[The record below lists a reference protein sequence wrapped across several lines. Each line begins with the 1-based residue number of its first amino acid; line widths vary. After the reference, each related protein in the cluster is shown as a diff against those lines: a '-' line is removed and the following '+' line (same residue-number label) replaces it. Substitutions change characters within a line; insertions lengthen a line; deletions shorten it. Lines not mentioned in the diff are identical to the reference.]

1 MFDWIYLLAAF
12 AGGMFGA
19 AVGAIPAF
27 IITGLAAVVGAAV
40 AIITGD
46 GALVGSIAFGPF
58 LGPHVAFAGGVAGA
72 AYAAKKGKLDGGK
85 SILTALAGLNAPDVL
100 VVGGVFGALG
110 YLIAWL
116 YGFIPN
122 IGGAAWT
129 DTIALSVVTTA
140 VIVRFVFGSAGLMG
154 KVPEGYSRWVA
165 SDKGAWIP
173 WQSKPL
179 QMIAIALAFGF
190 TAVYITYAYSD
201 LPGGGTLPV
210 LFWGFSA
217 LSLVFLQFGTEV
229 PVTHH
234 ITLPAGL
241 AVVMS
246 GDIWWGLAFAF
257 LGIFLGEAAA
267 CIFTNYADTHIDPP
281 AASIAVTT
289 TLLAVFSAASLFN
302 MTGLGALIIALVVA
316 GLGYGLFNWV
326 QKEPETAV
334 PVAAD

>member
-1 MFDWIYLLAAF
+1 MFDWLFLLAAF

-27 IITGLAAVVGAAV
+27 IITGLAAVIAAAV

-46 GALVGSIAFGPF
+46 GTLVGAIAFGPF

-85 SILTALAGLNAPDVL
+85 SILTALAGVDAPDVL
-100 VVGGVFGALG
+100 VVGGIFGALG
-110 YLIAWL
+110 YVIAWA
-116 YGFIPN
+116 YRFVPN
-122 IGGAAWT
+122 IGEAGWT

-140 VIVRFVFGSAGLMG
+140 IIVRFVFGNSGLFG
-154 KVPEGYSRWVA
+154 KVPNGFNRWVA

-179 QMIAIALAFGF
+179 QMIAIAIAFGF
-190 TAVYITYAYSD
+190 TATYITYAYAD
-201 LPGGGTLPV
+201 LPGAATLPV

-217 LSLVFLQFGTEV
+217 VSLIFLQFGTQV

-241 AVVMS
+241 AVVAS
-246 GDIWWGLAFAF
+246 GDIWWGLAFGI
-257 LGIFLGEAAA
+257 LGIFLGEVAA
-267 CIFTNYADTHIDPP
+267 CVFTSYADTHIDPP
-281 AASIAVTT
+281 AASIAATT
-289 TLLAVFSAASLFN
+289 TLLAVFSALGLFA
-302 MTGLGALIIALVVA
+302 MTGIGAFVVMLVIAGA
-316 GLGYGLFNWV
+316 GYGLFTWL
-326 QKEPETAV
+326 QKAPEAV
-334 PVAAD
+334 PAAGD

>member
-1 MFDWIYLLAAF
+1 MFDLMYLVAAF

-40 AIITGD
+40 AMITGD
-46 GALVGSIAFGPF
+46 GTLVGAIAFGPF
-58 LGPHVAFAGGVAGA
+58 LGPQVAFAGGVAGA

-85 SILTALAGLNAPDVL
+85 SIVIALAGLNSPDVL
-100 VVGGVFGALG
+100 FVGGVFGALG
-110 YLIAWL
+110 YLITWL

-140 VIVRFVFGSAGLMG
+140 IIARLVFGNSGLLG
-154 KVPEGYSRWVA
+154 KVPQGYSRWVA

-179 QMIAIALAFGF
+179 QLIAIALAFGF
-190 TAVYITYAYSD
+190 SAAYVTYIYSD
-201 LPGGGTLPV
+201 LPGGATIPI
-210 LFWGFSA
+210 LFWGISA
-217 LSLVFLQFGTEV
+217 VSLVFLQFGTEV

-234 ITLPAGL
+234 VTLPAGL
-241 AVVMS
+241 AVVAS
-246 GDIWWGLAFAF
+246 GDVWWGLAFAF

-267 CIFTNYADTHIDPP
+267 CLFTCYADTHIDPP
-281 AASIAVTT
+281 AASIAITT
-289 TLLAVFSAASLFN
+289 TLIAVFSAANLFN
-302 MTGLGALIIALVVA
+302 LNGIAALVVA
-316 GLGYGLFNWV
+316 IVVAGIGYALFSWL
-326 QKEPETAV
+326 QKEPKTAV
-334 PVAAD
+334 PAAAD

>member
-27 IITGLAAVVGAAV
+27 ILTGLAAVVAAAV
-40 AIITGD
+40 ALITGD
-46 GALVGSIAFGPF
+46 GTLVGAVAFGPF

-85 SILTALAGLNAPDVL
+85 SILTALAGVNAPDVL
-100 VVGGVFGALG
+100 FVGGIFGALG

-116 YGFIPN
+116 YGFVPN
-122 IGGAAWT
+122 IGGSGWT

-140 VIVRFVFGSAGLMG
+140 IIVRFVFGNSGLFG
-154 KVPEGYSRWVA
+154 KVPQGYSRWVA

-179 QMIAIALAFGF
+179 QMIAIAVAFGF
-190 TAVYITYAYSD
+190 TAVYLTYAYSD
-201 LPGGGTLPV
+201 MPGGGTLPV

-217 LSLVFLQFGTEV
+217 VSLVFLQFGTEV

-241 AVVMS
+241 AVVAS
-246 GDIWWGLAFAF
+246 GDIWWGLAFAI
-257 LGIFLGEAAA
+257 LGIFLGEVAA
-267 CIFTNYADTHIDPP
+267 CLFTSYGDTHIDPP
-281 AASIAVTT
+281 AASIAATT
-289 TLLAVFSAASLFN
+289 TLLAVFSAMGLLN
-302 MTGLGALIIALVVA
+302 MTGMGAFVVMLVVA
-316 GLGYGLFNWV
+316 GVGYGLFSWL
-326 QKEPETAV
+326 QKEPQALPATG
-334 PVAAD
+334 D